1 MSRKQSNR
9 GVFGKALRAGLFMS
23 VLGLSLA
30 MVAGLNDNAAQ
41 PVADVAATGWGAEA
55 STAVAVGLT
64 QLSPISL
71 ANACGMGASSCF
83 RCHNGKR
90 AAAPNMDAAKSPW
103 HKQHAKVNNSCVGC
117 HKGNARIMKED
128 LAHAKMLAKPHDN
141 SAGACASCHS
151 SDLAK
156 VQGAYHANAGAK

>member
-1 MSRKQSNR
+1 MNRNQGNR
-9 GVFGKALRAGLFMS
+9 GSWGRLLRGGILLS
-23 VLGLSLA
+23 LLGLSVALLA
-30 MVAGLNDNAAQ
+30 ELTASPTAPVTGNA
-41 PVADVAATGWGAEA
+41 VTGWGAEA
-55 STAVAVGLT
+55 STAVAEGLT
-64 QLSPISL
+64 QISPISL

-90 AAAPNMDAAKSPW
+90 AAAPNMDAAKAPW

-128 LAHAKMLAKPHDN
+128 LAHAKMLAKPRDN
-141 SAGACASCHS
+141 TADACASCHS

>member
-1 MSRKQSNR
+1 MNCSQSKR
-9 GVFGKALRAGLFMS
+9 GLFGRLLRGGVLLS
-23 VLGLSLA
+23 VLGLS
-30 MVAGLNDNAAQ
+30 VALLVDLTGKPADSMAQ
-41 PVADVAATGWGAEA
+41 SPASGWGAEA
-55 STAVAVGLT
+55 TSVMAEGLT

-90 AAAPNMDAAKSPW
+90 AAAPNMDKVKSPW
-103 HKQHAKVNNSCVGC
+103 HEQHAKVNNSCVGC

-128 LAHAKMLAKPHDN
+128 LAHKNMLAKPRDN
-141 SAGACASCHS
+141 TADACASCHK

-156 VQGAYHANAGAK
+156 VQGAYHSTAGAK